1 VWRGREISQ
10 VLKARIHLY
19 PLKILISSFFLPF
32 PLLVLHQFRITTL
45 SQHNCLISASS
56 LVIPPFQTVW
66 TLQWASLPSV
76 NPSHL
81 ISTLSPCFFGSTRLW
96 MQRWRC
102 WLPLIS
108 LGAFRHSR
116 NRGQNTL
123 IGLQISG
130 LRVPLTNVIICFI
143 IFLWIAIIPCLQY
156 TSICHILQPQD
167 PPARYTSYFSFPTV
181 TSSCPAPA
189 HGLSPL
195 DLLLIS
201 SSFSKTP
208 KANNSGPLAG
218 YCSLPLQPPV
228 KFPSNHVHCSYYMHL
243 SRF

>member
-1 VWRGREISQ
+1 
-10 VLKARIHLY
+10 
-19 PLKILISSFFLPF
+19 
-32 PLLVLHQFRITTL
+32 
-45 SQHNCLISASS
+45 
-56 LVIPPFQTVW
+56 
-66 TLQWASLPSV
+66 
-76 NPSHL
+76 
-81 ISTLSPCFFGSTRLW
+81 

-130 LRVPLTNVIICFI
+130 LRVPLINVIICFI
-143 IFLWIAIIPCLQY
+143 IFLMNCYNSMLTIYQIFA
-156 TSICHILQPQD
+156 
-167 PPARYTSYFSFPTV
+167 TSYGHKVHQPGLQVISHSLRSLHIAQHLHMAFP
-181 TSSCPAPA
+181 
-189 HGLSPL
+189 PL
-195 DLLLIS
+195 HLLLIS

-218 YCSLPLQPPV
+218 YCSLPLQPPH